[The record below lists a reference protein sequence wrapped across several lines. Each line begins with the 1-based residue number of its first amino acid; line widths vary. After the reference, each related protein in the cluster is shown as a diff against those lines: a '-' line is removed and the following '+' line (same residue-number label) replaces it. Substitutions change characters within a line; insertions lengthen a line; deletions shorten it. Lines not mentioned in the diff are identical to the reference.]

1 VLVVHLVLA
10 VLMLFHGF
18 VPDRA
23 AAATARQAS
32 AAGQNDEN
40 ESFRRIVVE
49 KTAPGQY
56 VVKGEA
62 RMMAG
67 GNVRYDVTD
76 GQKELLSSL
85 VTASRGANWGMFE
98 INLNLPGE
106 RKNGLMM
113 ILFAENEATG
123 QRIHPLKIPL
133 P

>member
-1 VLVVHLVLA
+1 VLVHLVLA

-23 AAATARQAS
+23 AASTTKQAS
-32 AAGQNDEN
+32 IGGQNDEN
-40 ESFRRIVVE
+40 ESFRNIMVE

-62 RMMAG
+62 RVIA

-76 GQKELLSSL
+76 GQKELLNSF
-85 VTASRGANWGMFE
+85 VTTSRGGTNWGMFE

-106 RKNGLMM
+106 RKGGLMM
-113 ILFAENEATG
+113 ILFAENEVTG
-123 QRIHPLKIPL
+123 QRSHQLKIPL